1 MVLREP
7 SLAELL
13 ADDMGNLRPD
23 AVEAIIGDP
32 PRRVNRPRRW
42 AIRCLFLAS
51 ASILLIIIIKALS
64 GEVDK
69 GRYVATTQIQP
80 KAPSA
85 DQIGKDR
92 SKNRGKD
99 KSLLKKTNE
108 SLATFSFGSLEDATR
123 LPKTNKRNPLNNRP
137 LQIMRHLGKAKVF
150 GFDVNIRQF
159 PRVGSPIVRQ
169 TNQGEVFPVNSFSN
183 GWYEIALGEDQ
194 AAFIFGAYLLPLDFK
209 LSSHRVGIAKDRTK
223 LLLSKDDRRDWFQVI
238 LPDGTRRYVGKNDVQ
253 VVKSEIDETYLP
265 SNNKRNSRNDKQLQ
279 TRRYLGKAK
288 VFGYDVNIRR
298 FPRVGSPIVRQTNQ
312 GEVFLVN
319 SFSSGWY
326 EIVLG
331 KNQVA
336 FIFGAYLLP
345 VDFKV
350 SSHWIGLARDRTKLL
365 LAADYRPDRFQVILP
380 DGTKHYI
387 RKKNVQIVR

>member
-1 MVLREP
+1 MVLIEP

-13 ADDMGNLRPD
+13 ADDMGNLRAD
-23 AVEAIIGDP
+23 AVEAILGDP

-42 AIRCLFLAS
+42 AIRCLFSAS
-51 ASILLIIIIKALS
+51 ALILLIIIIRALS
-64 GEVDK
+64 SEVDK
-69 GRYVATTQIQP
+69 GRYVATTQKQP
-80 KAPSA
+80 KVPSA
-85 DQIGKDR
+85 DQIVINR
-92 SKNRGKD
+92 SKD
-99 KSLLKKTNE
+99 KRLLKKTNE
-108 SLATFSFGSLEDATR
+108 SQATFSFGSLEDATR
-123 LPKTNKRNPLNNRP
+123 LSVKNKKNPLNSRP
-137 LQIMRHLGKAKVF
+137 LQIMKHLGKAKVF
-150 GFDVNIRQF
+150 GYDVNIRRF

-169 TNQGEVFPVNSFSN
+169 TNQGEVFLVYSFSG

-209 LSSHRVGIAKDRTK
+209 LSSHWVGIAKDRTK
-223 LLLSKDDRRDWFQVI
+223 LLLTKDDRRGWYQVI
-238 LPDGTRRYVGKNDVQ
+238 LPDGTIRYVRKNDVQ

-265 SNNKRNSRNDKQLQ
+265 SKNKRNSRNGKQLQ

-331 KNQVA
+331 EDQAA

-350 SSHWIGLARDRTKLL
+350 SSTWIGLTRDRTKLL

-380 DGTKHYI
+380 DGTIHYI